1 MKVVINKCYG
11 GFGLSHEAMLRYAEI
26 KGITVYPE
34 ESGYGFVKYY
44 TVPVHQRT
52 PEVVGVWHELPLAE
66 RQRLNDQW
74 RSERINDLEIP
85 RNDDALV
92 QVVEELGSKKA
103 SGRFAELKIVNIPD
117 GIDWEVD
124 EYDGLETVVET
135 HRSWG

>member
-26 KGITVYPE
+26 KGITVYLE
-34 ESGYGFVKYY
+34 ESGYGFFKYY

-52 PEVVGVWHELPLAE
+52 PEEAGNWYELPFAE
-66 RQRLNDQW
+66 RQRLNEQW
-74 RSERINDLEIP
+74 RSEQLYDSDIP

-124 EYDGLETVVET
+124 EYDGLETVAET

>member
-26 KGITVYPE
+26 KGITVYPDKSE
-34 ESGYGFVKYY
+34 YGFETYY
-44 TVPVHQRT
+44 TVPAGQRT
-52 PEVVGVWHELPLAE
+52 PSVDNWHELPIEE
-66 RQRLNDQW
+66 RQRLNEQW
-74 RSERINDLEIP
+74 RSERIHDSEID
-85 RNDDALV
+85 RDDPALI
-92 QVVEELGSKKA
+92 QVVKELGSKKA

-117 GIDWEVD
+117 GINWEVD

>member
-26 KGITVYPE
+26 KGITVYPDKSE
-34 ESGYGFVKYY
+34 YGFETYY
-44 TVPVHQRT
+44 TVPAEQRT
-52 PEVVGVWHELPLAE
+52 PSVDNWYELPIEE
-66 RQRLNDQW
+66 RQRLNEQW
-74 RSERINDLEIP
+74 RSEQLYDRDIP

-92 QVVEELGSKKA
+92 QVVKELGSKKA
-103 SGRFAELKIVNIPD
+103 SGRVAELKIVNIPD
-117 GIDWEVD
+117 GINWEVD

>member
-52 PEVVGVWHELPLAE
+52 PEDVGNWYELPIAE

-117 GIDWEVD
+117 GINWDVD